1 MIAGKALQD
10 VLIHVAKR
18 MKNTTQDT
26 SHYVLK
32 KQLSTPNFMNSSCL
46 LLCVYLFQKKES
58 ELGG

>member
-1 MIAGKALQD
+1 MGGKAPQD
-10 VLIHVAKR
+10 VLLHVDKR
-18 MKNTTQDT
+18 MKNTTQAT

-32 KQLSTPNFMNSSCL
+32 TINFFFFFYKFCF